1 MSVFKSNVMIRKIF
15 LSYFLLLIIPI
26 ILFSIFVF
34 DFYNRYIVSN
44 VRAEQTMLAE
54 KTLNVISS
62 DMLSINKVAED
73 MQKNRLFHTYFS
85 KDMYVPFIDIK
96 DYLSDAEGMMN
107 LSIKIYYC
115 DISGGKIYTSAGSS
129 MIFSPVDDI
138 LEKCTYIKSRE
149 TVTEALKTS
158 IVYPIEHT
166 KMGTLM
172 SAVVFTIDNE
182 YFRSNLNYSAVYKGM
197 ASQVHY
203 KDQLIYSVNEKNT
216 NYNNERS
223 YMHVSAQGDQGYRVD
238 SYIPMDQ
245 VRGNHFYSVGFLAL
259 FVLAMSIFCT
269 IIVYVTI
276 KNNYL
281 PWQKSIF
288 ILQDFFKITYATPK
302 EIDDSIER
310 LIRSAKDLEQKS
322 KETMLEDALFRAMSE
337 RVLPDA
343 KYVDIIKESLPG
355 SLYVCVT
362 LAAEDANRLNI
373 KNNIPNFV
381 VHMNHKITCVILC
394 SGSHVL
400 KDFIDEMPKISS
412 ECGINNIGIGTV
424 ADSLEQLRESY
435 LSSKIAFNMSLKC
448 QRLVVAEPIGES
460 ESSHYPY
467 ELFDELDSACA
478 NKNAERIKYL
488 TGKLQS
494 VILSSHNRFSACC
507 IFQEYLKTVS
517 CGLSSL
523 KLDGFDPVSMRNGY
537 YKSTGISVEA
547 ITDNMEAI
555 AAKAEQLILESNNN
569 VIPAVTAQTITD
581 YIKKNF
587 LSPNFSLKSMSFDL
601 NISPSNASHIFK
613 KETSITL
620 TEYVDNL
627 KIEYSK
633 ELLSKPDSSVNEVSA
648 ALNFANPS
656 TFIKKFRAMEGI
668 TPGVYKASLSEN
680 N

>member
-1 MSVFKSNVMIRKIF
+1 M
-15 LSYFLLLIIPI
+15 
-26 ILFSIFVF
+26 
-34 DFYNRYIVSN
+34 
-44 VRAEQTMLAE
+44 
-54 KTLNVISS
+54 
-62 DMLSINKVAED
+62 
-73 MQKNRLFHTYFS
+73 
-85 KDMYVPFIDIK
+85 
-96 DYLSDAEGMMN
+96 
-107 LSIKIYYC
+107 
-115 DISGGKIYTSAGSS
+115 YTSAGSS
-129 MIFSPVDDI
+129 LIFSPIDNV

-149 TVTEALKTS
+149 TVSEDSKTS
-158 IVYPIEHT
+158 IIFPIEYT
-166 KMGTLM
+166 KTDTLM

-182 YFRSNLNYSAVYKGM
+182 YFKSNLNYSAVYKDM

-216 NYNNERS
+216 DYSNERN
-223 YMHVSAQGDQGYRVD
+223 YMHVSAQGDQGYRID

-288 ILQDFFKITYATPK
+288 ILQDFFKITFATPK
-302 EIDDSIER
+302 EIDASIER

-322 KETMLEDALFRAMSE
+322 KETMREDALFRAMSE

-355 SLYVCVT
+355 SLYVCMT
-362 LAAEDANRLNI
+362 LAAEEAERLKI
-373 KNNIPNFV
+373 KNNIPNIV
-381 VHMNHKITCVILC
+381 VHMNHKITCVIFC

-400 KDFIDEMPKISS
+400 KDFIDEMPQISS
-412 ECGINNIGIGTV
+412 ECGIKNVGIGTV
-424 ADSLEQLRESY
+424 ANSLELLRESY
-435 LSSKIAFNMSLKC
+435 LSSKIAFNMSLKS
-448 QRLVVAEPIGES
+448 QRPVVVAEPLAES

-494 VILSSHNRFSACC
+494 VILNSHNRFAACC

-523 KLDGFDPVSMRNGY
+523 KLDRFDPVSMRNGY

-555 AAKAEQLILESNNN
+555 SAKAEQLILESNNN
-569 VIPAVTAQTITD
+569 IIPAVTAQTITD

-668 TPGVYKASLSEN
+668 TPGVYKSSLNEN